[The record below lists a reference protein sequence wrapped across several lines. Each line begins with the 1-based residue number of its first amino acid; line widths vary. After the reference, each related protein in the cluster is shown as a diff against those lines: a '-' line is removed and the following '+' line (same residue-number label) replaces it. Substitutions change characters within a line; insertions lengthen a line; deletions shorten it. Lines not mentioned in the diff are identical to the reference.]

1 MPFPPALAI
10 ANALAY
16 APPFITKN
24 IERPVRAF
32 RVQVD
37 GIPAVSPTAAPSH
50 AAESTLLS
58 DKPSIAVLP
67 FRTCRGS
74 SRCSSS
80 RQQLIHLQ
88 GPRYRGIFRRQ
99 RNVSSIWTV
108 RSRVGCHPSSRLD
121 FVISPTSRGESPG
134 RRGPTLCGTGLPA
147 MRPVSAT
154 AWRTL

>member
-50 AAESTLLS
+50 AAESTS
-58 DKPSIAVLP
+58 PIRQAVDRGAAIP
-67 FRTCRGS
+67 EHVAVQVAVRHRGS
-74 SRCSSS
+74 SSFTYKGRAIAASS
-80 RQQLIHLQ
+80 
-88 GPRYRGIFRRQ
+88 G
-99 RNVSSIWTV
+99 
-108 RSRVGCHPSSRLD
+108 
-121 FVISPTSRGESPG
+121 
-134 RRGPTLCGTGLPA
+134 A
-147 MRPVSAT
+147 SAT
-154 AWRTL
+154 CPRSGP